1 MKQKFYNKNFA
12 DNTTAVLSNLDS
24 ANAPFQLLDNFK
36 NLCGL
41 GINSSKTEGMWI
53 GSQKNN
59 DEKPLV
65 INWPSEPIKA
75 LGVFFTYDQSLL

>member
-1 MKQKFYNKNFA
+1 M
-12 DNTTAVLSNLDS
+12 VSNLDS
-24 ANAPFQLLDNFK
+24 ANALFQLLDCFK

-41 GINSSKTEGMWI
+41 EINSSKTEGMWI

-75 LGVFFTYDQSLL
+75 VEVFFIYDQSLLCEENSKTNLIIFF